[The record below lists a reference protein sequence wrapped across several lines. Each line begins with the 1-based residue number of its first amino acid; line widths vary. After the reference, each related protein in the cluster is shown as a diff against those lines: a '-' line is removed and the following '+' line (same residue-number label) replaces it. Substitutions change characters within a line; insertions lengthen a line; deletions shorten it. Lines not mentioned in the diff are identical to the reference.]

1 MLVWGSIVSALAIG
15 CVAVFWWVRS
25 RRLEAKYTRL
35 AGQASRVKRGRDIAQ
50 EREVLKSLYALV
62 HQGINVKNT
71 ATAYRTID
79 LIKMVFGEGIVRPDE
94 PRQLTTLVVRA
105 ARAKELETAAA
116 ALDAFR
122 QLLRR
127 CPPDM
132 VPTVMEQL
140 TYIAAI
146 AMKDRHNFLAAKSME
161 VMFAVL
167 EKEAGSPASVFAALR
182 ALKTVGVLALR
193 RKDQDMFRE
202 IATRLAELVP
212 APLASEPATELVALT
227 GMWLHRIVQD
237 DDHAMFCIVAELVG
251 AVNQRGV
258 LGQDSLVALTK
269 DWQNLAGTASLRPN
283 SILAPLIS
291 EMALKTA
298 LRFWDLG
305 LWEEAVGNAG
315 QTAKMIIQ
323 RNGLKTAFPLVLPIL
338 ETGRE
343 LLSLELKFGNLENT
357 ESFRQRALFYTVRV
371 CLSLADYAARQ
382 DMISTPGDSITEMY
396 NLWMTIP
403 DRTGSKSAKR
413 FCQLLAAYWFKT
425 GTKQAKR
432 GAVGSEL
439 SAPALLTDND
449 KQRLSFLL

>member
-1 MLVWGSIVSALAIG
+1 MVVWVAVVSALAIG
-15 CVAVFWWVRS
+15 VSAVIWWVRS
-25 RRLEAKYTRL
+25 RRLEAQYTRL
-35 AGQASRVKRGRDIAQ
+35 AAQASRVKRGRDKAQ
-50 EREVLKSLYALV
+50 ERELLKNLYALV
-62 HQGINVKNT
+62 HLGINSKNT

-79 LIKMVFGEGIVRPDE
+79 LIKMVFGEGIVRADE

-105 ARAKELETAAA
+105 ARTKELETAAA

-127 CPPDM
+127 CPPEM

-146 AMKDRHNFLAAKSME
+146 AMKERHNFLAAKAME
-161 VMFAVL
+161 VMFTVL
-167 EKEAGSPASVFAALR
+167 EKDTGSPVSIFAALR

-193 RKDQDMFRE
+193 RRDQDMFRE

-212 APLASEPATELVALT
+212 APLASEPATELVALV

-237 DDHAMFCIVAELVG
+237 DDHALFCIVAELVG
-251 AVNQRGV
+251 GVNQRGV
-258 LGQDSLVALTK
+258 LGQESLVLLTK

-283 SILAPLIS
+283 SVLAPLIS

-298 LRFWDLG
+298 FGFWDLG
-305 LWEEAVGNAG
+305 LWEEAAQSAG

-323 RNGLKTAFPLVLPIL
+323 RHDLKTAFPLVLPIL

-343 LLSLELKFGNLENT
+343 LLSLELKFGNQENA

-371 CLSLADYAARQ
+371 CIGLADYAARQ

-396 NLWMTIP
+396 NLWMNTP
-403 DRTGSKSAKR
+403 GRAGSKTAKR
-413 FCQLLAAYWFKT
+413 FCQLLAAYWVKS
-425 GTKQAKR
+425 GTRQAKR

-439 SAPALLTDND
+439 AAPVLLSDED
-449 KQRLSFLL
+449 KQRLWFLL